1 MTAPKTP
8 PPQAVFKTKTKAEK
22 EASAAAKSGKMPSPK
37 ADKKPAA
44 ATKTARAEKKP
55 VERVT
60 QTADSAQ
67 PDLDA
72 MLQGLLKS
80 TPRLAEPGVQ
90 APGQRCGL
98 VAIVGKPNVG
108 KSTLLNALV
117 GQKISITSRKAQTT
131 RHRITGMHT
140 QGATQFVFVDT
151 PGFQTVHGNALNKS
165 LNKAVQG
172 AVSDVDLILLVV
184 EAGSFTPADAR
195 VLALL
200 GKDIPTILVANKL
213 DNVHRRGDIAPWLQ
227 EMQQKHAFAEF
238 VPMSAKNAKDV
249 ERLLG
254 VCEGFLPEQAW
265 WYGED
270 ELTDRSEKF
279 LASELVREKLFRLT
293 GDELPYTSTVV
304 IDKFEEEPPQKKGQK
319 RLLRIAATIVVERD
333 GHKAMVIGDKGE
345 RIKRIGMETRVELE
359 KLADAKVF
367 LELWVKVRS
376 GWADDAARVRSF
388 GYE

>member
-1 MTAPKTP
+1 MN
-8 PPQAVFKTKTKAEK
+8 
-22 EASAAAKSGKMPSPK
+22 
-37 ADKKPAA
+37 
-44 ATKTARAEKKP
+44 
-55 VERVT
+55 
-60 QTADSAQ
+60 DSQ
-67 PDLDA
+67 PDLDS
-72 MLQGLLKS
+72 MLEGLLKS
-80 TPRLAEPGVQ
+80 TPKLAQPGVP
-90 APGQRCGL
+90 ADGQRCGL

-131 RHRITGMHT
+131 RHRITGMRT
-140 QGATQFVFVDT
+140 EGATQFVFVDT
-151 PGFQTVHGNALNKS
+151 PGFQTIHGNALNKS

-172 AVSDVDLILLVV
+172 AVADVDLVLFVV
-184 EAGSFTPADAR
+184 EAGSFTSADEK
-195 VLALL
+195 VLKLL
-200 GKDIPTILVANKL
+200 GAGIPVVLVANKL
-213 DNVHRRGDIAPWLQ
+213 DHVKERASLAPWLQ
-227 EMQQKHAFAEF
+227 AMQARDRFAELI
-238 VPMSAKNAKDV
+238 PLSAKNSKDV
-249 ERLLG
+249 ERLLAL
-254 VCEGFLPEQAW
+254 CEKFLPEQAW
-265 WYGED
+265 WYDAD

-279 LASELVREKLFRLT
+279 LASELIREKLFRLT

-304 IDKFEEEPPQKKGQK
+304 IDTFAEEPPQKKGQK

-376 GWADDAARVRSF
+376 GWADDEARVRSF

>member
-1 MTAPKTP
+1 MNAPKKVAARADSTEGEGQKA
-8 PPQAVFKTKTKAEK
+8 PQA
-22 EASAAAKSGKMPSPK
+22 
-37 ADKKPAA
+37 
-44 ATKTARAEKKP
+44 P
-55 VERVT
+55 V
-60 QTADSAQ
+60 QDN
-67 PDLDA
+67 LDA
-72 MLQGLLKS
+72 MLEGLLKS
-80 TPRLAEPGVQ
+80 TPKLAQPGDT
-90 APGQRCGL
+90 AEDQRCGL

-131 RHRITGMHT
+131 RHRITGMRT
-140 QGATQFVFVDT
+140 EGQTQFVFVDT
-151 PGFQTVHGNALNKS
+151 PGFQTIHGNALNKS

-172 AVSDVDLILLVV
+172 AVADVDLVLFVV
-184 EAGSFTPADAR
+184 EAGSFTPADEK
-195 VLALL
+195 VLKLL
-200 GKDIPTILVANKL
+200 GEGIPVVLVANKL
-213 DNVHRRGDIAPWLQ
+213 DHVKERASLAPWLQ
-227 EMQQKHAFAEF
+227 AMQARAKFAELI
-238 VPMSAKNAKDV
+238 PLSAKNPKDV
-249 ERLLG
+249 ERLLAL
-254 VCEGFLPEQAW
+254 CEKFLPEQAW
-265 WYGED
+265 WYSED

-304 IDKFEEEPPQKKGQK
+304 IDKFEEEAPQKKGQK

-376 GWADDAARVRSF
+376 GWADDEARVRSF

>member
-1 MTAPKTP
+1 MNAPKKI
-8 PPQAVFKTKTKAEK
+8 A
-22 EASAAAKSGKMPSPK
+22 ASA
-37 ADKKPAA
+37 
-44 ATKTARAEKKP
+44 
-55 VERVT
+55 
-60 QTADSAQ
+60 DSTGANGQ
-67 PDLDA
+67 IEPQDNLES
-72 MLQGLLKS
+72 MLEGLLKS
-80 TPRLAEPGVQ
+80 TPKLAQPGAV
-90 APGQRCGL
+90 AEGQRCGL

-131 RHRITGMHT
+131 RHRITGMRT
-140 QGATQFVFVDT
+140 QGPTQFVFVDT
-151 PGFQTVHGNALNKS
+151 PGFQTLHGNALNKS
-165 LNKAVQG
+165 LNKTVVG
-172 AVSDVDLILLVV
+172 AVADVDLILFVV

-195 VLALL
+195 VLSLL
-200 GKDIPTILVANKL
+200 GKDIPTLLIANKL

-227 EMQQKHAFAEF
+227 TMQTKHAFNEF
-238 VPMSAKNAKDV
+238 VPMSAKSAKDI
-249 ERLLG
+249 ERLLTI
-254 VCEGFLPEQAW
+254 CEKYLPEQAW
-265 WYGED
+265 WYSED

-359 KLADAKVF
+359 KLANAKVF

-376 GWADDAARVRSF
+376 GWADDEARVRSF